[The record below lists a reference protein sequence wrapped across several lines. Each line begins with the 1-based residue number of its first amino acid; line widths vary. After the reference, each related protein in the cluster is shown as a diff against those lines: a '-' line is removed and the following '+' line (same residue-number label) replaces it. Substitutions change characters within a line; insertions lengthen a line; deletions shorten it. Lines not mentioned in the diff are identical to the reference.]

1 MVEERLLCKLEG
13 SWLLH
18 KANVDTKTA
27 HRSMNHNQTSHY
39 CNNECPITVKPLPPN
54 RDAGDSTTLP
64 FYRMRFYAM
73 FINKMVNPILPV
85 STTQQGRK
93 PQVLNKDASDSTTLP
108 FYRMRFYAAQSENFA
123 KPLVLP
129 GSTTQR
135 INMYQP

>member
-1 MVEERLLCKLEG
+1 
-13 SWLLH
+13 
-18 KANVDTKTA
+18 
-27 HRSMNHNQTSHY
+27 
-39 CNNECPITVKPLPPN
+39 
-54 RDAGDSTTLP
+54 
-64 FYRMRFYAM
+64 M